1 MWETFSNNEITTIH
15 DKSELPIL
23 TVPETPKRSSSTA
36 TDIYNEIRIVKEDD
50 LLNIIDSQRSK
61 IEYLEQ
67 KIKELLNEID
77 QQRQNSDRAT
87 KKRKRSTNTDEND
100 THTLRNKVNELTD
113 KINEKDA
120 ELYEIR
126 ELLAEMEYTDHPPT
140 QINKHVRAS
149 IDEPAAPNMMFVM
162 EALQATIESKLERI
176 QKSVDTMKDKG
187 LQHNNANTIS
197 YAAILENSKA
207 KQLIPAESDTHSIAT
222 KIIEP
227 VEPAMAK
234 LKVDDE
240 AERRSKNLILYGFRE
255 NKNPQD
261 DQKNLTKLFQTINPE
276 YIPLKMYRLGRKEQ
290 DEKAIR
296 PVKIILK
303 SREES
308 EATLHEF
315 MSKKEQ
321 FDRLYLKKDY
331 SLQERE
337 EIRKIVN
344 EAKRLNA
351 GNNHDHH
358 WIVRGCPKK
367 KLYLKRID
375 ARPIESTETTNEL

>member
-67 KIKELLNEID
+67 KVKELLNEID

-149 IDEPAAPNMMFVM
+149 IDEPAAPVMMFVM

-176 QKSVDTMKDKG
+176 QKSVDTIKDKG

-227 VEPAMAK
+227 VEPAK

-375 ARPIESTETTNEL
+375 ARPIENTETTNEL

>member
-67 KIKELLNEID
+67 KVKELLNEID
-77 QQRQNSDRAT
+77 QQRQNSDRET

-176 QKSVDTMKDKG
+176 QKSVDTIKDKG

-197 YAAILENSKA
+197 YAAI
-207 KQLIPAESDTHSIAT
+207 Q
-222 KIIEP
+222 
-227 VEPAMAK
+227 
-234 LKVDDE
+234 
-240 AERRSKNLILYGFRE
+240 
-255 NKNPQD
+255 
-261 DQKNLTKLFQTINPE
+261 
-276 YIPLKMYRLGRKEQ
+276 
-290 DEKAIR
+290 
-296 PVKIILK
+296 
-303 SREES
+303 
-308 EATLHEF
+308 
-315 MSKKEQ
+315 
-321 FDRLYLKKDY
+321 
-331 SLQERE
+331 
-337 EIRKIVN
+337 
-344 EAKRLNA
+344 
-351 GNNHDHH
+351 
-358 WIVRGCPKK
+358 
-367 KLYLKRID
+367 
-375 ARPIESTETTNEL
+375 

>member
-1 MWETFSNNEITTIH
+1 M
-15 DKSELPIL
+15 
-23 TVPETPKRSSSTA
+23 
-36 TDIYNEIRIVKEDD
+36 
-50 LLNIIDSQRSK
+50 
-61 IEYLEQ
+61 
-67 KIKELLNEID
+67 
-77 QQRQNSDRAT
+77 
-87 KKRKRSTNTDEND
+87 
-100 THTLRNKVNELTD
+100 NELTD

-176 QKSVDTMKDKG
+176 QKSVDTIIDKG

-197 YAAILENSKA
+197 YAAILEKSKA

-227 VEPAMAK
+227 VEPAK

-375 ARPIESTETTNEL
+375 ARPIENTETTNEL

>member
-15 DKSELPIL
+15 DKSELPTI
-23 TVPETPKRSSSTA
+23 TVPQTPKRSSSTA

-67 KIKELLNEID
+67 KVKELLNEID

-149 IDEPAAPNMMFVM
+149 IDEPAAPVMMFVM

-176 QKSVDTMKDKG
+176 QKSVDTIKDKG

-207 KQLIPAESDTHSIAT
+207 KQLIPAESDTHSNAT

-227 VEPAMAK
+227 VEPAK

-240 AERRSKNLILYGFRE
+240 VERRSKNLILYGFRE

-344 EAKRLNA
+344 KAKRLNA

-375 ARPIESTETTNEL
+375 ARPIENTETTNEL